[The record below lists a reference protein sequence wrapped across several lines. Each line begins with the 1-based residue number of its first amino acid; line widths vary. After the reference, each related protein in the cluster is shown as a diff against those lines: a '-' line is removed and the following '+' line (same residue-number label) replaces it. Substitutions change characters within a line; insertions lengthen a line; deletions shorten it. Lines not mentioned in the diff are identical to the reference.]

1 MKFNKTQKHIIYGS
15 DNYKNC
21 QLLTLNKG
29 NKMKNKLLVTTAI
42 AGIAMTGFASAET
55 KVSGNLEQTLKAVS
69 NDTAATSSR
78 GFGSEYNIGLS
89 SSADLD
95 NGMTAKFGF
104 NIESNEDGAADTGVS
119 DSHYLT
125 IGGDAVSFTVGRD
138 NGQNLSSTVV
148 PHVGDQAGTVVD
160 GETLGNVGTVD
171 AHNSDHARLDF
182 AAAGGT
188 FTLRYAPD
196 DNATANASGTS
207 ADTTESAREL
217 IYSGNLGVDGLKVQA
232 GIGKQH
238 NSAANNQDDK
248 FQKVG
253 VSYNFGQV
261 ALGVERAENETVGST
276 ITQYLN
282 TERTTVGATFAAN
295 DKLSVGISYSE
306 TEEDANGT
314 VAANDEEVTMLQLGY
329 NMGGISVV
337 ASYAEQE
344 NVSNATGDAE
354 YFQLH
359 TIQKF

>member
-1 MKFNKTQKHIIYGS
+1 
-15 DNYKNC
+15 
-21 QLLTLNKG
+21 
-29 NKMKNKLLVTTAI
+29 MKNKLLVTTAI
-42 AGIAMTGFASAET
+42 AGIAMTGVASAET
-55 KVSGNLEQTLKAVS
+55 KIKGNLEQSFKAVS
-69 NDTAATSSR
+69 NDTAATSAR
-78 GFGSEYNIGLS
+78 GFGSEYNIGLHNS
-89 SSADLD
+89 TDLD

-104 NIESNEDGAADTGVS
+104 NMESNEDGAADTGVS

-125 IGGDAVSFTVGRD
+125 IGGDSVSLTVGRD
-138 NGQNLSSTVV
+138 TGQNLSATVV

-171 AHNSDHARLDF
+171 AHNSDHVSLDF
-182 AAAGGT
+182 SAAGGKV
-188 FTLRYAPD
+188 TLRYAPD

-207 ADTTESAREL
+207 ADTSESAREL
-217 IYSGNLGVDGLKVQA
+217 IYSGSLGVDGLKVQA
-232 GIGKQH
+232 GIAKQH

-248 FQKVG
+248 FQALG
-253 VSYNFGQV
+253 VSYNFGSASVGIEQV
-261 ALGVERAENETVGST
+261 ENETVGTT

-295 DKLSVGISYSE
+295 DNLTVGLSYSE

-314 VAANDEEVTMLQLGY
+314 VAANDEEVTMLQVGY

-359 TIQKF
+359 TKQNF